1 MEVRDQVKDF
11 ATIMEEK
18 LKENEHKGGWDN
30 CDNTFLFNRL
40 LQEVTELHE
49 SLNDLKM
56 SVEDDSSDDT
66 QKVIARETMR
76 ECADVA
82 DFSMMIS
89 SNLKR
94 KYFEEKSDNV

>member
-1 MEVRDQVKDF
+1 MKVRKEVSDF
-11 ATIMEEK
+11 AKIMEEK
-18 LKENEHKGGWDN
+18 LQENEHKGGWDN
-30 CDNTFLFNRL
+30 CDNDFLFNRL
-40 LQEVTELHE
+40 LQEMTELHE
-49 SLNDLKM
+49 SLAELKI
-56 SVEDDSSDDT
+56 T
-66 QKVIARETMR
+66 KGNGKGIARETMR